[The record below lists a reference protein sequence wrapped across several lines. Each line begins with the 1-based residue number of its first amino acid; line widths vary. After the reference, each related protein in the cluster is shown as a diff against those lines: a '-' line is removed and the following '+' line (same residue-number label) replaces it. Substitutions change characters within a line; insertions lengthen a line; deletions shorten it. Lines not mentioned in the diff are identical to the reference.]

1 MSRPLKLILA
11 AVLFAG
17 AGVLS
22 EMLMDTAVTKTL
34 LGVAPAVLPFAIL
47 AAILCVRPALRMPAV
62 AILLCLVWTGAFW
75 VAVALDHTIPHAN
88 MCAAGLVGG
97 LGVAASTAIG
107 CRKLIHIRPLLLL
120 AAAGAVAAVPFQL
133 PLFTQGSDMDM
144 AGAFA
149 IWQAVVGTLL
159 YAMSER

>member
-22 EMLMDTAVTKTL
+22 ELLMDTALTKTF

-47 AAILCVRPALRMPAV
+47 AAILCVRPAIRMPVVAV
-62 AILLCLVWTGAFW
+62 LLCLVWACAFW
-75 VAVALDHTIPHAN
+75 VALALDRQIPHAN
-88 MCAAGLVGG
+88 MYAAGLVGG
-97 LGVAASTAIG
+97 LGVGAATAIG
-107 CRKLIHIRPLLLL
+107 CRKLVNARPLLLL
-120 AAAGAVAAVPFQL
+120 AAAGAIAAMPFQF
-133 PLFTQGSDMDM
+133 PFFGSDWMNM

-159 YAMSER
+159 YAMSGR